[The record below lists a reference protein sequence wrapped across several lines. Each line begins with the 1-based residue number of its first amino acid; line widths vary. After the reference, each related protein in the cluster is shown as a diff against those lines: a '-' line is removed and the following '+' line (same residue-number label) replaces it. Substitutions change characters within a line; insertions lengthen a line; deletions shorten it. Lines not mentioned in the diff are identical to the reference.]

1 MDITLRL
8 HRLDVLPVSVFML
21 ESDDI
26 EAAKARVPRPVSNK
40 RTGSSGSLLSRAI
53 SSLISIDGGEQQQ
66 QPTPREVEATER
78 ALTSMEACHVDE
90 VFADSK
96 FLLEASL
103 TELVAAVRAQ
113 AGPIPPKTT
122 NSVDDLNT
130 AEVCLELLIML
141 SLRNRD
147 RILRI
152 WPVVHDMLAA
162 AMDERAFR
170 ASNPLV
176 ERSAFGLLRVCRRLL
191 PYKED
196 VAEELLKSL
205 KLICRLNANVAWE
218 LAEPISAEVLALL
231 KASAGYIKTADGWNT
246 VCLLLTTTSIH
257 PGAANNVF
265 EALGCICGNQGLLN
279 EVNFGP
285 CLETALRFAEQ
296 YAKV

>member
-1 MDITLRL
+1 M
-8 HRLDVLPVSVFML
+8 
-21 ESDDI
+21 
-26 EAAKARVPRPVSNK
+26 
-40 RTGSSGSLLSRAI
+40 
-53 SSLISIDGGEQQQ
+53 ISIDAGEQQQ
-66 QPTPREVEATER
+66 QPTPREVEATQR
-78 ALTSMEACHVDE
+78 ALTCMDACRVDE

-103 TELVAAVRAQ
+103 SELVAAVRAQ
-113 AGPIPPKTT
+113 AGAIPPRTT
-122 NSVDDLNT
+122 NSLDDLNT
-130 AEVCLELLIML
+130 AEVCLELLIVL
-141 SLRNRD
+141 ALRNRD
-147 RILRI
+147 RILLM
-152 WPVVHDMLAA
+152 WPVVHELLAA
-162 AMDERAFR
+162 VMDERAFR

-176 ERSAFGLLRVCRRLL
+176 ERAAFGLLRVCRRLL

-196 VAEELLKSL
+196 VAEELLRSL

-231 KASAGYIKTADGWNT
+231 KASAAYIRTADGWNT

-265 EALGCICGNQGLLN
+265 EALGCICSNQGLLN

-296 YAKV
+296 YAKARDCCQNMCALGVKE